1 MALMTLLGKRARARA
16 PTKGSNGAPGA
27 VRTRARSRAEGGS
40 AGTQRPSTL
49 PLVPESAT
57 ATLSAPG
64 QALDPRTIGE
74 LGPTLRPLV
83 AAARPSRIALAGQK
97 LSVGGVTDREER
109 HADEVAGAAVRELDS
124 RREGRAAPPPLSAAE
139 RHNLEAVRVH
149 TDAVA
154 AGSAELL
161 GAEAYAVPGH
171 IVFGPARYDPASRA
185 GRRLIAH
192 ELVHALSAPVT
203 APALRRQPKT
213 TPAPPPPLQYDTGA
227 QTFSPPAS
235 GTKLD
240 DLKSEVA
247 AKQASGDLG
256 KTVSVT
262 GATAGS
268 DAELY
273 LWNALVQRAAKSNWG
288 TEVDSVTAI
297 GPAPAGG
304 VAPLGQITIQ
314 LDASGN
320 AHATLIASGGLP
332 AITPAKDVQTAKA
345 SLVADF
351 GFSKV
356 VDGSATWTPE
366 ELSKVSAA
374 LSRLPQTDRGA
385 LSGVDLVRQATIV
398 GPDGKP
404 RSGQFSTNQG
414 INAAG
419 TTLTDTRQ
427 LEIADSAFSHD
438 ATSFIGGAGTAAP
451 MSFETILHE
460 TGHAVEEKARLDAK
474 HAELA
479 AEGTVKQGLTAAGAA
494 VATVNAASTAS
505 ATTFNAY
512 SDAQK
517 KASNAYFRALQAA
530 IGAINKFAN
539 ETSSSAHPASEQA
552 AQKTITAR
560 DKAKAALPAG
570 NPAIADW
577 AALSDAQDK
586 WFTSAQAS
594 ADARSKLGTAKAATA
609 AVSATVAGG
618 PASKRLKAFVDF
630 VTAQKINPL
639 TTYAKDNWPAHPEE
653 FYAEAYSLWLNDP
666 DYLTSQLPALKT
678 WFDQGNYR
686 V

>member
-1 MALMTLLGKRARARA
+1 MMTLLGKRARARA
-16 PTKGSNGAPGA
+16 PIKGGAGAPGA
-27 VRTRARSRAEGGS
+27 VRRRASTRAARSG

-64 QALDPRTIGE
+64 QRLDPRAIGE
-74 LGPTLRPLV
+74 LGPALRPLV
-83 AAARPSRIALAGQK
+83 AAGRPSRVAPTREH

-109 HADEVAGAAVRELDS
+109 QADEFAGAAIRELGS
-124 RREGRAAPPPLSAAE
+124 RREGRTAPPALSAAE
-139 RHNLEAVRVH
+139 RHRLEAVRIH

-161 GAEAYAVPGH
+161 GAEAYAVPDH
-171 IVFGPARYDPASRA
+171 IVFGPSRYDPASLA
-185 GRRLIAH
+185 GRRLLAH
-192 ELVHALSAPVT
+192 ELVHALSAPAT
-203 APALRRQPKT
+203 APVLRRQPKT

-227 QTFSPPAS
+227 QTFSPPAP

-240 DLKSEVA
+240 DLKDQVT
-247 AKQASGDLG
+247 AKQTSGELG

-262 GATAGS
+262 GATAGTP
-268 DAELY
+268 AELY

-288 TEVDSVTAI
+288 TELDSVTAI

-304 VAPLGQITIQ
+304 AAPLGRITIQ

-320 AHATLIASGGLP
+320 AHAMLIASGGLP
-332 AITPAKDVQTAKA
+332 AISQFKDVQTATA
-345 SLVADF
+345 SLVAAF

-356 VDGSATWTPE
+356 VDGSATWTPT
-366 ELSKVSAA
+366 ELSTVSAA
-374 LSRLPQTDRGA
+374 LSRLPQTDRAA
-385 LSGVDLVRQATIV
+385 LNGVDLVRQATIV

-404 RSGQFSTNQG
+404 RGGQFSANQS

-427 LEIADSAFSHD
+427 LEIADSAFSND
-438 ATSFIGGAGTAAP
+438 AISFIGGAGAAGP

-460 TGHAVEEKARLDAK
+460 AGHAVENKARLDAK

-479 AEGTVKQGLTAAGAA
+479 AQGTVNRALAASGTA
-494 VATVNAASTAS
+494 VATVNAASTAA

-517 KASNAYFRALQAA
+517 QASKAYFRALQAA
-530 IGAINKFAN
+530 IGAIDKFAN
-539 ETSSSAHPASEQA
+539 ETSSNAHPASEQA

-560 DKAKAALPAG
+560 DKEKAALPAG

-577 AALSDAQDK
+577 AALSAAQDV
-586 WFTSAQAS
+586 WFASAQTS
-594 ADARSKLGTAKAATA
+594 ADARSKLKTAKDATA
-609 AVSATVAGG
+609 AVSATVAGAPG
-618 PASKRLKAFVDF
+618 SKRLKAFVDF
-630 VTAQKINPL
+630 VNAQKIKPL

-653 FYAEAYSLWLNDP
+653 FYAEAYSIWLNDP
-666 DYLTSQLPALKT
+666 DYLASQLPALKT